1 VIFKNIPKKTTFN
14 YCILHLKPHTFVRT
28 TKIETIKID
37 HQKRN
42 IMQTLCIVS
51 QLPIFLMGLD
61 HLFTTSST
69 IQVAFTASNE
79 AQFWQAMTHQSPDII
94 ILDSHFADLCAK
106 IKLKHGVCSKILLLG
121 TPADAKK
128 LKLLFTSGASGFTL
142 QTVEPAALLDAV
154 ERTLKGE
161 LYVHPDL
168 ISAYLNPK
176 PAVPAAIEVL
186 TKREQEVLNL
196 IVNEKTTQEIASYLY
211 ISLATV
217 ETHRHH
223 LIHKLGVKN
232 TAGLVREAMRATL

>member
-1 VIFKNIPKKTTFN
+1 
-14 YCILHLKPHTFVRT
+14 
-28 TKIETIKID
+28 
-37 HQKRN
+37 
-42 IMQTLCIVS
+42 MQTLSIVS
-51 QLPIFLMGLD
+51 QSPIFLMGLD

-69 IQVAFTASNE
+69 VNCAFTASNE
-79 AQFWQAMTHQSPDII
+79 VQFWQAMTRHTSNII
-94 ILDSHFADLCAK
+94 LLDSHFADLCAK
-106 IKLKHGVCSKILLLG
+106 IKQKYGSSIKILLLG

-128 LKLLFTSGASGFTL
+128 LKLFFTSGASGFTL
-142 QTVEPAALLDAV
+142 QTVEPEVLLDAV

-176 PAVPAAIEVL
+176 PIAPTAIDVL

-196 IVNEKTTQEIASYLY
+196 IVDEKTTQEIASYLY